1 MEEKEKAKKPV
12 PEESTKLDFP
22 EFRLDIMTKS
32 DKSLSADLKLETKN
46 KLKKAD

>member
-1 MEEKEKAKKPV
+1 MDEKDKSKRPAPQETKP
-12 PEESTKLDFP
+12 DFP

-32 DKSLSADLKLETKN
+32 DKNLSPDLRLETKN

>member
-1 MEEKEKAKKPV
+1 MEEKGKGKRPV
-12 PEESTKLDFP
+12 PQESTRPDFP

-32 DKSLSADLKLETKN
+32 DKNLSPDLQLETKN